1 MRQRLF
7 SFLFLLSSISAQS
20 FFYSYID
27 PCEQTIVRTNV
38 AIGGDGQQGFQVT
51 YYNRTKFFTLQE
63 VLNGDLERWTQS
75 VYKDFEDLFPCAVK
89 VAEEI
94 LSSVIAENVSEQFSK
109 SDEGGENI
117 SSTPQ
122 QVNYAIRSTQ
132 GEERWITSFNSVYTA
147 TSFDGSKRHDGNFNF
162 TDDFRKQ
169 SLTYG
174 QGFKLTAK
182 KQNIVLNGS
191 ALTYKTF
198 EGWDWLLSTSFAKSL
213 QKKNAEAFV
222 LTGTYGKVSGNNF
235 GNVTMVYGQR
245 FPFRIVGGNKITFS
259 NYIAYTLMRY
269 YEGNNRDDRYLLLRS
284 PIIFMP
290 TISFDWKLGQAF
302 SFNLGVSMGYNTV
315 VNDYGERD
323 KTFSILFGTYF

>member
-1 MRQRLF
+1 MRQRLL

-63 VLNGDLERWTQS
+63 VLNGDLERWTQD

-109 SDEGGENI
+109 SDEGGEDI

-122 QVNYAIRSTQ
+122 QVNYAIRSSQ
-132 GEERWITSFNSVYTA
+132 GEERWVTSFNSVYTA

-174 QGFKLTAK
+174 QGFNFKAK
-182 KQNIVLNGS
+182 KQNVVLNGS

-198 EGWDWLLSTSFAKSL
+198 ELSL
-213 QKKNAEAFV
+213 
-222 LTGTYGKVSGNNF
+222 
-235 GNVTMVYGQR
+235 
-245 FPFRIVGGNKITFS
+245 IHI
-259 NYIAYTLMRY
+259 
-269 YEGNNRDDRYLLLRS
+269 
-284 PIIFMP
+284 
-290 TISFDWKLGQAF
+290 
-302 SFNLGVSMGYNTV
+302 
-315 VNDYGERD
+315 
-323 KTFSILFGTYF
+323 

>member
-1 MRQRLF
+1 MWQRLL
-7 SFLFLLSSISAQS
+7 SFLLLLSSISAQS

-27 PCEQTIVRTNV
+27 PCEQTVIRSNV
-38 AIGGDGQQGFQVT
+38 VITGEQQGFQVT

-109 SDEGGENI
+109 DEGGENI

-132 GEERWITSFNSVYTA
+132 GEERWVTAFNSVYTA

-182 KQNIVLNGS
+182 KQNVVFNGS

-222 LTGTYGKVSGNNF
+222 LTGTFGKGSGNNF
-235 GNVTMVYGQR
+235 GNLTMVYGQR
-245 FPFRIVGGNKITFS
+245 FPFRIIGGNKITFS

-269 YEGNNRDDRYLLLRS
+269 YEGNNIDDRYLLLRS
-284 PIIFMP
+284 PVIFMP
-290 TISFDWKLGQAF
+290 TISMDWKLGQAF
-302 SFNLGVSMGYNTV
+302 TFNLGVSMGYNTV

-323 KTFSILFGTYF
+323 KSFSILFGTYF